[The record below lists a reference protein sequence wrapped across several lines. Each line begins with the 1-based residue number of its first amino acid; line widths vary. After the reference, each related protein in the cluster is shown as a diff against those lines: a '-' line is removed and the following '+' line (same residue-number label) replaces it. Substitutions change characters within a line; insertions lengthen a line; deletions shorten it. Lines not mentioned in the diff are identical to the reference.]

1 LDPTSGEFLEEV
13 EDTTLISQL
22 LTACK
27 LRNKRK
33 GEKYFLLE
41 AIQKVKETAKVEK
54 EIFIANKMNDK
65 SIGNR
70 LMFLFQCDL
79 LPKIQSVILENEMRD
94 GYQMRKSIDWNIKLF
109 FWGVLLFM
117 ECCMLF
123 YIFLFS
129 LNISSRNQTAWV
141 FSFFIALLVD
151 IILVCTILV
160 LIVDFLIPWII
171 STDVHKVKKRLFKDL
186 NSISVANESSTEKIS
201 FDASKYL
208 FVSSVLARQYPDL
221 KESKVIGIFDIF

>member
-1 LDPTSGEFLEEV
+1 
-13 EDTTLISQL
+13 
-22 LTACK
+22 
-27 LRNKRK
+27 
-33 GEKYFLLE
+33 
-41 AIQKVKETAKVEK
+41 
-54 EIFIANKMNDK
+54 MNDK

-79 LPKIQSVILENEMRD
+79 LPKLQSVILENEMRE
-94 GYQMRKSIDWNIKLF
+94 GYYKRKSIDWNIKLF
-109 FWGVLLFM
+109 FWGVLMFM

-129 LNISSRNQTAWV
+129 SNISSKNQTAWV
-141 FSFFIALLVD
+141 FSFFISLLVD

-171 STDVHKVKKRLFKDL
+171 STDVHKVKKRLLKDL
-186 NSISVANESSTEKIS
+186 NVASESYTEKIS

-221 KESKVIGIFDIF
+221 KESKVIGIFDVF